1 MFTQQGFPASFTSN
15 LKGEPHNENRPF
27 AYRHPERL
35 FPRWSDDHGFDCVA
49 IHDACATRGL
59 TFNGEEIPSGK
70 VHGAF
75 LAALGAVYARVCSSA
90 DFAAEVVE
98 KVP

>member
-1 MFTQQGFPASFTSN
+1 M
-15 LKGEPHNENRPF
+15 
-27 AYRHPERL
+27 
-35 FPRWSDDHGFDCVA
+35 A